1 MHGFAEMDDAVGAVG
16 GGGAAGAPSRGAMM
30 DFGVYHPANHD
41 GWHGDG
47 GRLDMHCTGAARRH
61 FPATPMAGGGACGGA
76 AAEEE
81 GRRDEAMARLERLQ
95 QRAESPSHL
104 QSSPCSSTLAIP
116 AISHQHVNLA
126 QLHEGTAT
134 CTATSPSRGAPSS
147 RGAARG
153 AGGGGVSGRG
163 ACGAAGGY
171 SDWDGGQPPQRSHT
185 RELDEVHAE
194 PSIAPAVS
202 VCHRSIIRHGA
213 SRRAAGALV
222 PPRGG
227 AAEAGDQARAL
238 GLLTGRGRARG
249 GARAARGKAGG

>member
-1 MHGFAEMDDAVGAVG
+1 MASRAAKFDSLESPPAVRWAPRLANEGAPPPAARGGGGGGGGGGGDGNWGWGGAATSSSPDTMGSPFRCACMGGFAEMEDAVGAVG

-47 GRLDMHCTGAARRH
+47 GRLDMHCTGAARRQ

-153 AGGGGVSGRG
+153 AGGG
-163 ACGAAGGY
+163 
-171 SDWDGGQPPQRSHT
+171 
-185 RELDEVHAE
+185 
-194 PSIAPAVS
+194 
-202 VCHRSIIRHGA
+202 
-213 SRRAAGALV
+213 
-222 PPRGG
+222 
-227 AAEAGDQARAL
+227 
-238 GLLTGRGRARG
+238 ARG
-249 GARAARGKAGG
+249 F